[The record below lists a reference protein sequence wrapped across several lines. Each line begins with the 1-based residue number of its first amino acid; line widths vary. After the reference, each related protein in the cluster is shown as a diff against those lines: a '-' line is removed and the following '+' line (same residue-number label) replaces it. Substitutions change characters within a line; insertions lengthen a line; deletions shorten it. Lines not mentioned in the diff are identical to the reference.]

1 MNAALQRRARG
12 GLCAVT
18 ALVLAASLGGF
29 AGLVRTPGHGQS
41 ASPAQLVRT
50 HLAVA
55 PTTQYLTRG
64 ALHLAG
70 FDVTGVEHAEAT
82 DRVVDATAPA
92 AHSTAEGVAQDARGG
107 RGPPAGELA

>member
-29 AGLVRTPGHGQS
+29 AGLVRTPGHGHT
-41 ASPAQLVRT
+41 ASPAQSVRT

-55 PTTQYLTRG
+55 PTTHYLMRG

-70 FDVTGVEHAEAT
+70 FDVAAVEHVEST
-82 DRVVDATAPA
+82 DRPVTADAPSPR
-92 AHSTAEGVAQDARGG
+92 STAEGIAQHARGG

>member
-1 MNAALQRRARG
+1 MTAALQRRARG

-29 AGLVRTPGHGQS
+29 AGLVRTPGHGHT
-41 ASPAQLVRT
+41 ASPAQSVRT

-55 PTTQYLTRG
+55 PTTHYLTRG

-70 FDVTGVEHAEAT
+70 FDVAAVEHVESA

-92 AHSTAEGVAQDARGG
+92 WHSTAEGIAQHARGG
-107 RGPPAGELA
+107 RSPPAGELA

>member
-1 MNAALQRRARG
+1 MNAAFQRRARG

-29 AGLVRTPGHGQS
+29 AGLVRTPGHGHT
-41 ASPAQLVRT
+41 ASPAQSVRT

-55 PTTQYLTRG
+55 PTTHYLTRG

-70 FDVTGVEHAEAT
+70 FDVAAAEHVEPA

-92 AHSTAEGVAQDARGG
+92 SHSNAEGIAQHARGG

>member
-29 AGLVRTPGHGQS
+29 AGLVRTPGHGHT
-41 ASPAQLVRT
+41 ASPAQSVRT

-55 PTTQYLTRG
+55 PTTQYLTRA

-70 FDVTGVEHAEAT
+70 FDVAGVEHAEST
-82 DRVVDATAPA
+82 DRPVAAAPSSP
-92 AHSTAEGVAQDARGG
+92 HSTADGIAQHARGG

>member
-29 AGLVRTPGHGQS
+29 AGLVRTPGHAHT
-41 ASPAQLVRT
+41 ASPAQSVRT

-55 PTTQYLTRG
+55 PTTHYLMRG

-70 FDVTGVEHAEAT
+70 FDVAGVEHVEAT
-82 DRVVDATAPA
+82 DRVVAASAPA
-92 AHSTAEGVAQDARGG
+92 LHSTVEGVTQDARGG